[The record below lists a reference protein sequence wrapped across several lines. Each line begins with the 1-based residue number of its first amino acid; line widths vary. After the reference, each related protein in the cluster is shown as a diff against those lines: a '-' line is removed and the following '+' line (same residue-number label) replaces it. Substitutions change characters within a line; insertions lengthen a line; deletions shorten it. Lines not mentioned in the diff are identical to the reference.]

1 MQLDELTSRDEQLD
15 ALADA
20 LPQRAGALVRLFF
33 ANSVMA
39 TISRTE
45 ASVLKALE
53 RAPARITQ
61 LACAERISQ
70 PGITLVVNRL
80 QERGWVARDADP
92 SDGRAVLVSLTDAG
106 REMVARQ
113 REAYRELV
121 RDGLAALDD
130 EDVSVLSRA
139 VELLDELI
147 ERLSE
152 RALSAPVPP
161 IETDTRRTR

>member
-1 MQLDELTSRDEQLD
+1 MQLETLPTRGEQLD

-20 LPQRAGALVRLFF
+20 LPQRAGALGRLFF
-33 ANSVMA
+33 ARSEMA
-39 TISRTE
+39 LSRTE
-45 ASVLKALE
+45 LSVLKALDHG
-53 RAPARITQ
+53 PARITE

-70 PGITLVVNRL
+70 PAITLVVNRL
-80 QERGWVARDADP
+80 QERGWVSRGADP

-106 REMVARQ
+106 RQVIARQ

-147 ERLSE
+147 ARLSE
-152 RALSAPVPP
+152 RALRAPVPQT
-161 IETDTRRTR
+161 ETDTRRTR

>member
-1 MQLDELTSRDEQLD
+1 MQLEALPTRGEQLD

-33 ANSVMA
+33 ARSEMA
-39 TISRTE
+39 LSRTE
-45 ASVLKALE
+45 LSVLKALDNG
-53 RAPARITQ
+53 PARITE

-70 PGITLVVNRL
+70 PAITLVVNRL
-80 QERGWVARDADP
+80 QERGWVLRGADP

-106 REMVARQ
+106 RQVIARQ

-130 EDVSVLSRA
+130 EDVTVLSRA

-147 ERLSE
+147 ARLSE
-152 RALSAPVPP
+152 RALRAPVPQT
-161 IETDTRRTR
+161 ETDTRRTR